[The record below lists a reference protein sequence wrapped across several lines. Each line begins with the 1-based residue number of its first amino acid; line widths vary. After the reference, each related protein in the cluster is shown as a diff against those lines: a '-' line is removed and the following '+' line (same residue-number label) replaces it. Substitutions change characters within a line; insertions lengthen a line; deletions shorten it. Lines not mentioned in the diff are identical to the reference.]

1 MKGRILKGIAGFYYI
16 ETFDGKIYECKA
28 KGIFR
33 KSNLKPLVG
42 DDVIIDIID
51 EEKKLGNITDI
62 LPRKNQLLRPPV
74 ANVDQAVILFAI
86 VKPNP
91 SYNLLDR
98 FLIMMRQQNLPVII
112 CFNKQ
117 DIATKEEQQELYD
130 AYEKCGYKV
139 LFISVHEGNGLDELK
154 ELLKGKTTTLAGPS
168 GVGKSSLL
176 NKLVPDADM
185 QTGEL
190 SRKIERGK
198 NTTRHS
204 ELFFVKELFDEDS
217 ADTVDGVNATDGVG
231 GANAADEDDAFKGT
245 YVIDTPGF
253 TSLEMRD
260 VTADTLMQYYPEF
273 TEYEPLC
280 RFGGCSHIAEP
291 DCGVKE
297 ALKEGKIS
305 QVRYDNYKVL
315 WQELKNMRVDYS
327 KKARR

>member
-1 MKGRILKGIAGFYYI
+1 MKGRILKGIAGFYYV
-16 ETFDGKIYECKA
+16 ETFDEKVYECKA

-42 DDVIIDIID
+42 DNVEIDIID

-62 LPRKNQLLRPPV
+62 FQRKNQLLRPPV

-139 LFISVHEGNGLDELK
+139 LFISVREEKGLDELK
-154 ELLKGKTTTLAGPS
+154 ALLKGKTTTLAGPS

-185 QTGEL
+185 QIGEL

-204 ELFFVKELFDEDS
+204 ELFFVEELFDGDSRMKAEAGED
-217 ADTVDGVNATDGVG
+217 G
-231 GANAADEDDAFKGT
+231 GT

-273 TEYEPLC
+273 VEYEPLC

-297 ALKEGKIS
+297 ALAEGKIS

-315 WQELKNMRVDYS
+315 WEELKNMRVDYS

>member
-1 MKGRILKGIAGFYYI
+1 MRGKILKGIAGFYYI
-16 ETFDGKIYECKA
+16 ETVEEKIYECKA

-33 KSNLKPLVG
+33 KDNIKPLVG
-42 DDVIIDIID
+42 DDANIDIID
-51 EEKKLGNITDI
+51 EEKRLGNITEI
-62 LPRKNQLLRPPV
+62 LPRKSQLLRPPV

-91 SYNLLDR
+91 SFNLLDR
-98 FLIMMRQQNLPVII
+98 FLIMMRGQNLPVII

-117 DIATKEEQQELYD
+117 DIATKEEQEELTK

-139 LFISVHEGNGLDELK
+139 LFISVKEEKGLDELK
-154 ELLKGKTTTLAGPS
+154 ALLKGKTTTLAGPS

-190 SRKIERGK
+190 SKKIERGK

-204 ELFFVKELFDEDS
+204 ELFFVKELSDGDGFD
-217 ADTVDGVNATDGVG
+217 T
-231 GANAADEDDAFKGT
+231 F
-245 YVIDTPGF
+245 VIDTPGF
-253 TSLEMRD
+253 TSLELRD
-260 VTADTLMQYYPEF
+260 VTKENLMEYYPEF
-273 TEYEPLC
+273 EEYEPQC

-291 DCGVKE
+291 DCGVKK
-297 ALKEGKIS
+297 ALEEGKIS
-305 QVRYDNYKVL
+305 KVRYENYKVL
-315 WQELKNMRVDYS
+315 YDELRNARPDYS

>member
-16 ETFDGKIYECKA
+16 ETFDGKVYECKA

-42 DDVIIDIID
+42 DDVEIDIID

-139 LFISVHEGNGLDELK
+139 LFISVHEGSGLDELK

-204 ELFFVKELFDEDS
+204 ELFFVKELC
-217 ADTVDGVNATDGVG
+217 
-231 GANAADEDDAFKGT
+231 EDDSDEFKGT

-273 TEYEPLC
+273 TEYEPMC

-291 DCGVKE
+291 DCGVKD
-297 ALKEGKIS
+297 AIKEGKIS

-315 WQELKNMRVDYS
+315 WEELKNMRADYS
-327 KKARR
+327 RKARH

>member
-16 ETFDGKIYECKA
+16 ETFDGKVYECKA

-42 DDVIIDIID
+42 DDVEIDIID
-51 EEKKLGNITDI
+51 EEKMLGNITDI

-204 ELFFVKELFDEDS
+204 ELFFVKDLFDE
-217 ADTVDGVNATDGVG
+217 TDGS
-231 GANAADEDDAFKGT
+231 DDFKGT

-273 TEYEPLC
+273 TEYEPMC

-291 DCGVKE
+291 DCGVKD

-315 WQELKNMRVDYS
+315 WEELKNMRVDYS
-327 KKARR
+327 RKARH

>member
-1 MKGRILKGIAGFYYI
+1 MQGKILKGIAGFYYI
-16 ETFDGKIYECKA
+16 EGSDERVYECKA

-33 KSNLKPLVG
+33 KSGIKPMVG
-42 DDVIIDIID
+42 DDVVIEIID
-51 EEKKLGNITDI
+51 EEKGLGNLTDI
-62 LPRKNQLLRPPV
+62 LPRKNSLLRPPV
-74 ANVDQAVILFAI
+74 ANVEQAVILFAI
-86 VKPNP
+86 VKPDPN
-91 SYNLLDR
+91 YNLLDR

-139 LFISVHEGNGLDELK
+139 LFISVRQEQGLDELK
-154 ELLKGKTTTLAGPS
+154 ELLRGKTSTLAGPS

-204 ELFFVKELFDEDS
+204 ELFYVKELS
-217 ADTVDGVNATDGVG
+217 K
-231 GANAADEDDAFKGT
+231 KGEET
-245 YVIDTPGF
+245 FIIDTPGF

-260 VTADTLMQYYPEF
+260 VTTESLMQYYPEF
-273 TEYEPLC
+273 EPYEPEC

-291 DCGVKE
+291 GCGVKN
-297 ALKEGKIS
+297 ALEKKLIS
-305 QVRYDNYKVL
+305 KVRYDNYCIL
-315 WQELKNMRVDYS
+315 YRELKNKKPDYG
-327 KKARR
+327 KKTR

>member
-1 MKGRILKGIAGFYYI
+1 MKGRILKGIAGFYYV
-16 ETFDGKIYECKA
+16 ETFEKKVYECKA
-28 KGIFR
+28 KGVFR
-33 KSNLKPLVG
+33 NQKLKPLVG
-42 DDVIIDIID
+42 DDVEIDIID
-51 EEKKLGNITDI
+51 EEKKLGNIADI

-74 ANVDQAVILFAI
+74 VNVDQAVILFAI

-117 DIATKEEQQELYD
+117 DIATEQEQRELYD
-130 AYEKCGYKV
+130 AYEKCGYQV
-139 LFISVHEGNGLDELK
+139 LFISVREEKGLDELK

-176 NKLVPDADM
+176 NKLVPNAQM

-190 SRKIERGK
+190 SKKIERGK

-204 ELFFVKELFDEDS
+204 ELFFVD
-217 ADTVDGVNATDGVG
+217 DGA
-231 GANAADEDDAFKGT
+231 

-260 VTADTLMQYYPEF
+260 VTPETLMTYYPEF
-273 TEYEPLC
+273 EEYEAEC
-280 RFGGCSHIAEP
+280 RFGGCAHMAEP
-291 DCGVKE
+291 DCGVKR
-297 ALKEGKIS
+297 AVAEGKIAK
-305 QVRYDNYKVL
+305 VRYDNYKL
-315 WQELKNMRVDYS
+315 LYQELKNMRPDYS

>member
-1 MKGRILKGIAGFYYI
+1 MKGRILKGIAGFYYV
-16 ETFDGKIYECKA
+16 ETYEEKVYECKA

-33 KSNLKPLVG
+33 KTNLKPLVG
-42 DDVIIDIID
+42 DDVEIDIID

-62 LPRKNQLLRPPV
+62 FPRKNQLLRPPV

-117 DIATKEEQQELYD
+117 DIATAEEQQELYD

-139 LFISVHEGNGLDELK
+139 LFISVREEKGLDELK

-176 NKLVPDADM
+176 NKLVPNAQM
-185 QTGEL
+185 QTGDL

-204 ELFFVKELFDEDS
+204 ELFFVEELSDN
-217 ADTVDGVNATDGVG
+217 ADGEAT
-231 GANAADEDDAFKGT
+231 ACYT

-260 VTADTLMQYYPEF
+260 VTPDNLMQFYPEF
-273 TEYEPLC
+273 AEYEPEC

-291 DCGVKE
+291 DCGVKRAIE
-297 ALKEGKIS
+297 EGKIAR
-305 QVRYDNYKVL
+305 VRYDNYKVL
-315 WQELKNMRVDYS
+315 YEELKNMRPDYS

>member
-1 MKGRILKGIAGFYYI
+1 MQGKIIKGIAGFYYI
-16 ETFDGKIYECKA
+16 ETHDARIYECKA

-33 KSNLKPLVG
+33 KDNVKPLVG
-42 DDVIIDIID
+42 DNVMIDIID
-51 EEKKLGNITDI
+51 EENKKGNITEI
-62 LPRKNQLLRPPV
+62 LPRKNRLLRPPV

-91 SYNLLDR
+91 NYNLLDR

-117 DIATKEEQQELYD
+117 DIATQEEQQELYN

-139 LFISVHEGNGLDELK
+139 LFISVKEEKGLDELK
-154 ELLKGKTTTLAGPS
+154 ELLRGKTTTLAGPS

-176 NKLVPDADM
+176 NKLVPDALM

-190 SRKIERGK
+190 SRKIDRGK

-204 ELFFVKELFDEDS
+204 ELFYVSELSQGDE
-217 ADTVDGVNATDGVG
+217 
-231 GANAADEDDAFKGT
+231 ET
-245 YVIDTPGF
+245 YLFDTPGF
-253 TSLEMRD
+253 TSLNLND
-260 VTADTLMQYYPEF
+260 VTTDNLMQYYPEF
-273 TEYEPLC
+273 EEFEPEC

-291 DCGVKE
+291 DCGVKN
-297 ALKEGKIS
+297 ALSEGKIS
-305 QVRYDNYKVL
+305 AVRYENYKIIY
-315 WQELKNMRVDYS
+315 EDLKNARPDYS

>member
-1 MKGRILKGIAGFYYI
+1 MKGRILKGIAGFYYV
-16 ETFDGKIYECKA
+16 ETYEEKVYECKA

-33 KSNLKPLVG
+33 KTNLKPLVG
-42 DDVIIDIID
+42 DDVEIDIID
-51 EEKKLGNITDI
+51 EEKKLGNITEI
-62 LPRKNQLLRPPV
+62 FPRKNQLLRPPV

-117 DIATKEEQQELYD
+117 DIATAEEQQELYD

-139 LFISVHEGNGLDELK
+139 LFISVREEKGLDELK

-176 NKLVPDADM
+176 NKLVPNAQM
-185 QTGEL
+185 QTGDL

-204 ELFFVKELFDEDS
+204 ELFFVEELSDN
-217 ADTVDGVNATDGVG
+217 ADGEAT
-231 GANAADEDDAFKGT
+231 ACYT

-260 VTADTLMQYYPEF
+260 VTPDNLMQFYPEF
-273 TEYEPLC
+273 AEYEPEC

-291 DCGVKE
+291 DCGVKRAIE
-297 ALKEGKIS
+297 EGKIAR
-305 QVRYDNYKVL
+305 VRYDNYKVL
-315 WQELKNMRVDYS
+315 YEELKNMRPDYS

>member
-1 MKGRILKGIAGFYYI
+1 MNKGRIVKGIAGFYYI
-16 ETFDGKIYECKA
+16 ETQDTNIYECKA

-33 KSNLKPLVG
+33 KDNIKPLVG
-42 DDVIIDIID
+42 DVVGIDIID
-51 EEKKLGNITDI
+51 EEKKLGNIIEI
-62 LPRKNQLLRPPV
+62 LPRKNLLIRPPV

-91 SYNLLDR
+91 NYNLLDR

-117 DIATKEEQQELYD
+117 DIASEEEQKELYD

-139 LFISVHEGNGLDELK
+139 LFISVKEEKGLDELK

-176 NKLVPDADM
+176 NKLVPDAQM
-185 QTGEL
+185 QIGEL

-204 ELFFVKELFDEDS
+204 ELFFVKELSAGDEQ
-217 ADTVDGVNATDGVG
+217 T
-231 GANAADEDDAFKGT
+231 F
-245 YVIDTPGF
+245 VIDTPGF
-253 TSLEMRD
+253 TSLGMFD
-260 VTADTLMQYYPEF
+260 LTTDNLMNYYPEF
-273 TEYEPLC
+273 EDYEPEC

-291 DCGVKE
+291 DCGVKRAVE
-297 ALKEGKIS
+297 EGKIAK
-305 QVRYDNYKVL
+305 VRYDNYKVL
-315 WQELKNMRVDYS
+315 YEELKNMKPDYG
-327 KKARR
+327 KKTR

>member
-1 MKGRILKGIAGFYYI
+1 MKGRILKGIAGFYYV
-16 ETFDGKIYECKA
+16 ETFEEKVYECKA

-33 KSNLKPLVG
+33 KSNLKPMVG
-42 DDVIIDIID
+42 DNVEIDIID

-139 LFISVHEGNGLDELK
+139 LFISVKEESGLDELK
-154 ELLKGKTTTLAGPS
+154 KCLKGKTTALAGPS

-176 NKLVPDADM
+176 NKLVPDAEM

-204 ELFFVKELFDEDS
+204 ELFFVEDLFGQGKEKNSTQSISGAEEKVQEDIEDE
-217 ADTVDGVNATDGVG
+217 
-231 GANAADEDDAFKGT
+231 GT

-260 VTADTLMQYYPEF
+260 VTADTLMNFYPEF
-273 TEYEPLC
+273 TEYEPYC

-297 ALKEGKIS
+297 ALSEGKIS
-305 QVRYDNYKVL
+305 QVRYDNYKLL
-315 WQELKNMRVDYS
+315 WEELKNMRVDYS
-327 KKARR
+327 RKARH